1 MINVSVSQLVN
12 QVDKT
17 NFTLYAE
24 WEDTHFKIILLRPCT
39 IPLSGEVYNLINIY
53 LFDCILLVHITKLDT
68 KILKN
73 SNKFFIF
80 KTKYYS

>member
-12 QVDKT
+12 QVDKS

-53 LFDCILLVHITKLDT
+53 LFDCILLVYITKIYM

-73 SNKFFIF
+73 LNFIF
-80 KTKYYS
+80 FK